1 MPHCALW
8 RATDWQFALDTAF
21 VHAHFIAG
29 EMSRAAELRLRERA
43 MGTTEDA
50 RRDLRIR
57 YVSATPE
64 EQEDAGVT
72 SLADYRASLE

>member
-1 MPHCALW
+1 
-8 RATDWQFALDTAF
+8 
-21 VHAHFIAG
+21 
-29 EMSRAAELRLRERA
+29 MSRAAELRLRERA